1 MKKIFIP
8 LITVIITACGTPDKK
23 TELEKLKKQEL
34 ELKEQI
40 MALEAEL
47 NASGIPSNEI
57 KGIFVSVVKATPQ
70 IFKNY
75 IDVLGKVDTEDN
87 ITLSSEIPGTITKI
101 NVKVGDNVK
110 AGQVLAETDDRAIQQ
125 QMLDLQANIDLV
137 NQVYE
142 RQKSLWD
149 LKIGTEMQY
158 LKAKTDKES
167 MSKKMAA
174 LNEQL
179 RMTKIITPI
188 SGVVDAIDVKIGQMS
203 SPGMPSIRVI
213 NYSNLKVKAE
223 VAEKYAS
230 KIKKG
235 AEVIVR
241 LTDANDSLETKV
253 GFVSRSINPVTRT
266 FNVEVALG
274 NDKEYHPNMVAG
286 LSISD
291 YKSEKPVIVIP
302 VKAIQKDENN
312 AAFVY
317 VADGKKAKKQM
328 VVVGEQYKGKAE
340 IKEGLKDGDLVL
352 DSGYDMVNE
361 GDVISY

>member
-8 LITVIITACGTPDKK
+8 IIALLITACGTSDKQAA
-23 TELEKLKKQEL
+23 LDLLKKQER
-34 ELKEQI
+34 EIKNQI
-40 MALEAEL
+40 AALEAEL
-47 NASGIPSNEI
+47 DRSGNKKTEIP
-57 KGIFVSVVKATPQ
+57 GVAVSLVRATPQ

-87 ITLSSEIPGTITKI
+87 ISLSSELPGTITKI

-110 AGQVLAETDDRAIQQ
+110 AGQILAETDDRAIQQ
-125 QMLDLQANIDLV
+125 QMLDLQANIDLI

-174 LNEQL
+174 LHEQL
-179 RMTKIITPI
+179 RMSKIITPI
-188 SGVVDAIDVKIGQMS
+188 AGVVDAIDVKIGQMS

-213 NYSNLKVKAE
+213 NYSNLKVKAD

-241 LTDANDSLETKV
+241 LPDASDSLETKV
-253 GFVSRSINPVTRT
+253 NFVSRSINPITRT

-274 NDKEYHPNMVAG
+274 KGKEYHPNMMAE
-286 LSISD
+286 LSIND
-291 YKSEKPVIVIP
+291 YKSEKPVIVLP
-302 VKAIQKDENN
+302 VKAIQKDETN
-312 AAFVY
+312 ALFVY
-317 VADGKKAKKQM
+317 VADGNKARKQLITL
-328 VVVGEQYKGKAE
+328 GEQYKGQAE

-361 GDVISY
+361 GDIIRY